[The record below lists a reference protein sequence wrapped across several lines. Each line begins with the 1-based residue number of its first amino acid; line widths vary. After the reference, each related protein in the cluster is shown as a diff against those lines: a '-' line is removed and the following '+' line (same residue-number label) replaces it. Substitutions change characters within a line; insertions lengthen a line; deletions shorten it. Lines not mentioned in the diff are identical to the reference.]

1 MSGVRKALAIGRVN
15 VLRQLRDRGDL
26 FFVLVL
32 PTLIIVALGL
42 QFGGTTSARL
52 GVVAPA
58 GDADAAALVDAIR
71 ADDTRFDVRS
81 VSDEATL
88 RSKVE
93 HGELEAGLVIPDG
106 FSAALRDPA
115 TGTVELRY
123 LGTTGALAQGLR
135 EPIEAAAARVA
146 AIATAARI
154 AEGEGVGTFDAAR
167 AAAEAGYASVP
178 GVVVSVSRI
187 GEPGTFAGF
196 TQFTFGASTQLVM
209 FTFLTSMTA
218 SLRLVLTRKLGVSRR
233 MASTPT
239 SPTTI
244 VAGEAIGRFGV
255 AVFQAAYIV
264 IVSALLFGVSW
275 GDPLAAGAIVVVFAL
290 VSAGAAML
298 LGATARTGEQASSLG
313 VFLGLALG
321 ALGGCMIPLQIMPAT
336 MQSIARLIPHSWA
349 LTGLQSLIADGGGI
363 ASVAPNLAV
372 LTGFAVV
379 LLALASWRLRRAIVG

>member
-1 MSGVRKALAIGRVN
+1 MSGLRKALEIGRVN
-15 VLRQLRDRGDL
+15 LIRQLRDRGDL

-42 QFGGTTSARL
+42 QFGGSTAARV
-52 GVVAPA
+52 GVVVPA
-58 GDADAAALVDAIR
+58 GDADAAALIELLR
-71 ADDTRFDVRS
+71 ADDARLDVRPFG
-81 VSDEATL
+81 DEATL

-93 HGELEAGLVIPDG
+93 HGELEAGLVIPEG
-106 FSAALRDPA
+106 FAAALRG
-115 TGTVELRY
+115 TGTAELRY

-135 EPIEAAAARVA
+135 APIDAAAARIS
-146 AIATAARI
+146 AIAIAARVAE
-154 AEGEGVGTFDAAR
+154 AEGLAGWDQAR
-167 AAAEAGYASVP
+167 AAAEAGYGSVP
-178 GVVVSVSRI
+178 GVAVSVSRI
-187 GEPGTFAGF
+187 GEPGSFAGF

-233 MASTPT
+233 MVSTPT
-239 SPTTI
+239 SPATI
-244 VAGEAIGRFGV
+244 IAGEAIGRYGV

-275 GDPLAAGAIVVVFAL
+275 GDPVAAAAIILVFAL
-290 VSAGAAML
+290 VCAGAAML
-298 LGATARTGEQASSLG
+298 LGAVAGTADQAASLG

-336 MQSIARLIPHSWA
+336 MQSIARLIPQSWA

-363 ASVAPNLAV
+363 ASVATNLAV
-372 LTGFAVV
+372 LAGFAVV
-379 LLALASWRLRRAIVG
+379 LLSLASWRLRKAIVG

>member
-1 MSGVRKALAIGRVN
+1 MSGLRKALEIGRVN
-15 VLRQLRDRGDL
+15 LIRQLRDRGDL

-42 QFGGTTSARL
+42 QFGGSTAARV
-52 GVVAPA
+52 GVVVPA
-58 GDADAAALVDAIR
+58 GDADAAALIELLR
-71 ADDTRFDVRS
+71 ADDARLDVRP
-81 VSDEATL
+81 VGDEATL

-93 HGELEAGLVIPDG
+93 HGELEAGLVIPEG
-106 FSAALRDPA
+106 FAAALRG
-115 TGTVELRY
+115 TGTAELRY

-135 EPIEAAAARVA
+135 APIDAAAARIS
-146 AIATAARI
+146 AIAIAARVAE
-154 AEGEGVGTFDAAR
+154 AEGLAGWDQAR
-167 AAAEAGYASVP
+167 AAAEAGYGSVP
-178 GVVVSVSRI
+178 GVAVSVSRI
-187 GEPGTFAGF
+187 GEPGSFAGF

-233 MASTPT
+233 MVSTPT
-239 SPTTI
+239 SPATI
-244 VAGEAIGRFGV
+244 IAGEAIGRYGV

-275 GDPLAAGAIVVVFAL
+275 GDPVAAAAIILVFAL
-290 VSAGAAML
+290 VCAGAAML
-298 LGATARTGEQASSLG
+298 LGAVAGTADQAASLG

-336 MQSIARLIPHSWA
+336 MQSIARLIPQSWA

-363 ASVAPNLAV
+363 ASVATNLAV
-372 LTGFAVV
+372 LAGFAVV
-379 LLALASWRLRRAIVG
+379 LLSLASWRLRKAIVG